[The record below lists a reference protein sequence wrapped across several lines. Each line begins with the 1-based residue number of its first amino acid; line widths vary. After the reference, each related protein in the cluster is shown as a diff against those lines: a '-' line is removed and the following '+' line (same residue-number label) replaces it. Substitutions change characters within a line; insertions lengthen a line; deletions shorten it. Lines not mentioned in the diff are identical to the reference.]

1 MVTLSFTIFSGQKN
15 YNRAHMLFQVLCGFE
30 PIFYTTHPNEE
41 PFILVLL
48 MIYYFNSQQRF
59 QLENKML
66 EKYNEQQRE
75 YFEQLLEKEQK
86 TKQFRH
92 DVIAELVEI
101 KNLNDSKEYNKLD
114 EFLED
119 MLNEI
124 SGISNSDYDVG
135 NEIINTILNYYL
147 SPIKTACKITVKG
160 YIPDELSIMRRDL
173 CIIVSNLIKNAVE
186 AVETVESSHRYITVV
201 IKSGKIFLDIKINNS
216 CNRADGI
223 FVDGKITTSKKD
235 KNNHGFGMKN
245 IENVVKKYD
254 GDYTYG
260 KENNDFWAEVRVKNN
275 RSSKK

>member
-1 MVTLSFTIFSGQKN
+1 MKHIRLSLIG
-15 YNRAHMLFQVLCGFE
+15 
-30 PIFYTTHPNEE
+30 
-41 PFILVLL
+41 
-48 MIYYFNSQQRF
+48 
-59 QLENKML
+59 
-66 EKYNEQQRE
+66 
-75 YFEQLLEKEQK
+75 
-86 TKQFRH
+86 
-92 DVIAELVEI
+92 IAI
-101 KNLNDSKEYNKLD
+101 CDD
-114 EFLED
+114 HT
-119 MLNEI
+119 
-124 SGISNSDYDVG
+124 DYDVG

-147 SPIKTACKITVKG
+147 SPIKSACKITVKG
-160 YIPDELSIMRRDL
+160 YIPDELSITRRDL

-216 CNRADGI
+216 CNKADGI